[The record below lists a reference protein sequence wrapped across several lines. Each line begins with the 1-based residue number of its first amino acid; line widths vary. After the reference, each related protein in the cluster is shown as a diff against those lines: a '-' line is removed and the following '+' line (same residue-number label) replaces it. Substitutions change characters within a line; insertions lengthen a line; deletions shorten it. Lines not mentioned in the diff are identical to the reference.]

1 MKKWKNQVKLLLLAG
16 WLLVSLLQAV
26 TIYEIQY
33 TSNPGNGSY
42 PSDLAGQYV
51 TTQGIVTAYGYSG
64 YYGYYISM
72 PEGGAWKG
80 VLVYDDDHSP
90 VPGSLVEVTGQVWE
104 YYGLTEIRNVTSYT
118 LLSAGNTIPPAA
130 VITTT
135 QVNDEEY
142 EGVLMR
148 VQNAV
153 VTEGINTYGE
163 WKVSDGSGNCTIN
176 DVFFDQTQLGTLT
189 TPGVLFDSITGI
201 GHYGY
206 GIYSLNPRS
215 AADVLIN
222 VQGVVITLPSLQAP
236 VNSTLTVPINVSNLT
251 QAQGFN
257 SYAFNLSFD
266 PNILSYTGYT
276 SAGTLSS
283 SGTVNVNS
291 QLGSLSVSFNT
302 SGILQGQ
309 GTLLKLNFNTMNNGV
324 SPLSASNFTF
334 NSTPVM
340 LINQGLATIGSSGGE
355 VIDTLSVIQRPL
367 LNIPAIVIP
376 GESLQIECV
385 APPTT
390 SGWAA
395 WLYKGNL
402 NHSLTITNT
411 QYEAVPGRWVL
422 TAQVPNVN
430 VFELYSLRVTASGGI
445 SDRTR
450 NSVQVLPTR
459 KTSYYFAQV
468 TDVHMPTHIFYPDY
482 GYDTDSTETVD
493 FREVINDL
501 NLIRPEFVLL
511 TGDLVNQGELEE
523 FENLRVYSKGK
534 RLLGEFEVPVYM
546 IAGNHDIGGWPS
558 TSPPAGSA
566 RKFWWKNFGWSWLN
580 NSSTSFPYHTQDYSF
595 DYGPVHYVGLEGYDN
610 YDNYL
615 PAIYGS
621 NSYTPA
627 QMQWLQNDLTAAG
640 AETNVLFH
648 HYDFDDELNLS
659 ALGIDM
665 SLWGHIHYNSGSLTS
680 TPYNLATDNVC
691 DGNRSY
697 RIIRV
702 NGTSL
707 QPFATLTAGSSGNQV
722 RISYTPNNYGVADS
736 VSASVI
742 NTNFLG
748 FENALVKFR
757 MPSGNTEYTV
767 TGGVLEQVDRSGE
780 NNICYVRFNLPANST
795 VTVTIKAHTT
805 AVQDETAAASVLRVN
820 AVYPNPFTQS
830 AAFSLNLDKA
840 SDLSINVYNLKGE
853 RVRQLHTGR
862 SASGNLYFTWD
873 STADTGKTCSP
884 GIYLVRF
891 SGSFPTQT
899 RKLIRLN

>member
-1 MKKWKNQVKLLLLAG
+1 MRNWTNPGKLLLACC
-16 WLLVSLLQAV
+16 LLVSLLQAV

-80 VLVYDDDHSP
+80 VLVYDNDHSP
-90 VPGSLVEVTGQVWE
+90 QPGSLVEVTGQVWE
-104 YYGLTEIRNVTSYT
+104 YYGLTEIRNVSSYT
-118 LLSAGNTIPPAA
+118 LISAGNPIPPAA

-142 EGVLMR
+142 EGVLMQ

-153 VTEGINTYGE
+153 VTEGLNTYGE

-176 DVFFDQTQLGTLT
+176 DVFFDQSQLGVLT
-189 TPGVLFDSITGI
+189 TPGVLFDSIKGI

-236 VNSTLTVPINVSNLT
+236 VNSALTVPVNVSNLT
-251 QAQGFN
+251 QAQGFA
-257 SYAFNLSFD
+257 SYAFDFSFN
-266 PNILSYTGYT
+266 PNILSYTGFT
-276 SAGTLSS
+276 SSGTLSS
-283 SGTVNVNS
+283 IGTVDVD
-291 QLGSLSVSFNT
+291 QAMGSLSVSFTTN
-302 SGILQGQ
+302 GILQGQ
-309 GTLLKLNFNTMNNGV
+309 GTLLKLNFNTLNNGV
-324 SPLSASNFTF
+324 SPLSASSFIF

-340 LINQGLATIGSSGGE
+340 LVNQGLATIGISGGE

-367 LNIPAIVIP
+367 LNIPEIVLP
-376 GESLQIECV
+376 GESFRIECV

-390 SGWAA
+390 TGWSA

-402 NHSLTITNT
+402 SHPLPITNS

-430 VFELYSLRVTASGGI
+430 VFELYDLKVTASGGI
-445 SDRTR
+445 NDRTR
-450 NSVQVLPTR
+450 NSVQVLPSR
-459 KTSYYFAQV
+459 KTSYYFAQI

-493 FREVINDL
+493 LREVINDL

-523 FENLRVYSKGK
+523 FENLRVYTKAK
-534 RLLGEFEVPVYM
+534 RVLGEFEVPVYM
-546 IAGNHDIGGWPS
+546 IAGNHDIGGWNS

-566 RKFWWKNFGWSWLN
+566 RKFWWKNFGWSWLDN
-580 NSSTSFPYHTQDYSF
+580 TSTSFPYHTQDYSF

-615 PAIYGS
+615 PAIYGA

-627 QMQWLQNDLTAAG
+627 QMQWLQNDLTAAA

-665 SLWGHIHYNSGSLTS
+665 ALWGHIHYNSGSLTS
-680 TPYNLATDNVC
+680 TPYSLATDNVC

-697 RIIRV
+697 RLVRV

-707 QPFATLTAGSSGNQV
+707 QPFATMTAGSSGNQI
-722 RISYTPNNYGVADS
+722 RISYAPNNYGFADS
-736 VSASVI
+736 VSATLI
-742 NTNFLG
+742 NTQFFS
-748 FENALVKFR
+748 FENALVKFL
-757 MPSGNTEYTV
+757 MPSGDTAYTV
-767 TGGVLEQVDRSGE
+767 TGGVLEQVDRSGD
-780 NNICYVRFNLPANST
+780 NNICYVRVNLTANST
-795 VTVTIKAHTT
+795 VTATIKANTT
-805 AVQDETAAASVLRVN
+805 AVPDENAAAPVLLVH
-820 AVYPNPFTQS
+820 AVYPNPFKDNAT
-830 AAFSLNLDKA
+830 FHLNLDKA
-840 SDLSINVYNLKGE
+840 SDLAINIYNLKGE
-853 RVRQLHTGR
+853 RVKQLYSGK
-862 SASGNLYFTWD
+862 SASGNVYYHWD
-873 STADTGKTCSP
+873 GTSDNGKACP
-884 GIYLVRF
+884 QGIYLVRF
-891 SGSFPTQT
+891 TGGSTTQT